1 MARIEDEVLP
11 FVDKRV
17 VKYLKDV
24 YDNRFLL
31 EIVKNEKMNADTALG
46 FMQGV
51 QAVVDR
57 LDALST
63 RDDPV

>member
-1 MARIEDEVLP
+1 M
-11 FVDKRV
+11 DKRV

-24 YDNRFLL
+24 YDNRLLL

>member
-1 MARIEDEVLP
+1 MARVEDDRLP
-11 FVDKRV
+11 FVDKKV
-17 VKYLKDV
+17 VSYLKEV

-31 EIVKNEKMNADTALG
+31 EIVKKEEMNADASIG

-51 QAVVDR
+51 QQIIDR

-63 RDDPV
+63 RDDP

>member
-1 MARIEDEVLP
+1 MARVDDDRLP
-11 FVDKRV
+11 FVDKKV
-17 VKYLKDV
+17 VSYLKEV

-31 EIVKNEKMNADTALG
+31 EIVKKEEMNADASIG

-51 QAVVDR
+51 QQIIDR

-63 RDDPV
+63 RDDP